1 MINLELL
8 EIQNSNLQ
16 KKLPPKLP
24 KSNNL
29 EFPTHL
35 SHLFYNNIIQTII
48 SKNQIYSNVIFVEKG
63 LFLEHNFFHIFS
75 LFMFAEVYLHLNST
89 LRYRRKLRIIG
100 KEKV

>member
-35 SHLFYNNIIQTII
+35 SRLLYKNIIKTII
-48 SKNQIYSNVIFVEKG
+48 SKNQIYSNVIFVGKG
-63 LFLEHNFFHIFS
+63 LFLEHNFFHNFS
-75 LFMFAEVYLHLNST
+75 LINVCRGLFTFEQYT
-89 LRYRRKLRIIG
+89 QI
-100 KEKV
+100 

>member
-35 SHLFYNNIIQTII
+35 SHLFYKNIIQTII
-48 SKNQIYSNVIFVEKG
+48 
-63 LFLEHNFFHIFS
+63 
-75 LFMFAEVYLHLNST
+75 
-89 LRYRRKLRIIG
+89 
-100 KEKV
+100 